1 MDVQRRARLRCAA
14 RAQEHATGG
23 GEAGTFQFF
32 MYRSELANTAEFT
45 QNWAHFT
52 HHNNATPSHKQNKQH
67 LNRTEQRKK
76 LATERLN
83 LRLHPFTSLQHSVDI
98 LVQLLEIESKKK
110 NLATMFSS
118 TTFHAGLTSAML
130 VIDQKRRT
138 L

>member
-110 NLATMFSS
+110 T
-118 TTFHAGLTSAML
+118 
-130 VIDQKRRT
+130 
-138 L
+138 